1 LNVCRFA
8 SRLANTR
15 MAHAVAQLSRGM
27 GPEAPSGFN
36 YTQHNCNSSRPP
48 RWGCG
53 KRTLIGLVDGHYH
66 HHRLR
71 CKSYSCGRCGPRKVR
86 QVRKRIVQLALKHR
100 LRRFLTLTLDP
111 HKMPPGLDTTGKI
124 QYLQETWR
132 KMRVSIQRKLGA
144 SLTFISVVELQGNG
158 NPHLHLLI
166 GSYLPK
172 QWISSAWQALGGG
185 WATRIESADLHRV
198 AAYLAKYLTAD
209 SLRDLPPRTR
219 RFSASRGLALFDRS
233 KGDGAWLLVKT
244 TIELLRESALTVLS
258 EEFETEPDGA
268 RSLAAFTADQVPE
281 QLAERLSRPLERR
294 RA

>member
-1 LNVCRFA
+1 
-8 SRLANTR
+8 
-15 MAHAVAQLSRGM
+15 M
-27 GPEAPSGFN
+27 
-36 YTQHNCNSSRPP
+36 
-48 RWGCG
+48 
-53 KRTLIGLVDGHYH
+53 
-66 HHRLR
+66 
-71 CKSYSCGRCGPRKVR
+71 
-86 QVRKRIVQLALKHR
+86 RKRIVKLALKHR

-111 HKMPPGLDTTGKI
+111 RKMPRGLDTPGKI
-124 QYLQETWR
+124 HYLQETWR

-144 SLTFISVVELQGNG
+144 SLAFISVVELQANG
-158 NPHLHLLI
+158 NPHLHLLV

-172 QWISSAWQALGGG
+172 QWISSAWQAVGGG

-219 RFSASRGLALFDRS
+219 RFSSSKGLALFDRS

-268 RSLAAFTADQVPE
+268 RSLAAFTADQVPSY
-281 QLAERLSRPLERR
+281 LAERLSKPLEPR